1 MSETVFGQAE
11 KKSAFERGLVAVLLA
26 LGLVLASVAGILI
39 SYLLLVLALL
49 AIAYFA
55 LREPRWPWRL
65 DTMGLVFLGSFG
77 LLTLTFAVSAR
88 TPADLRFALNFLA
101 FPLYI
106 PLATLLGR
114 AAFPKAAQWVA
125 WLAFAGAVLG
135 ASYAV
140 GEVLLTGAR
149 RAGTFRVQTDPIHLG
164 NTTLMLG
171 FLALIGFRQHL
182 GRWRYL
188 LLTGPFFGLAAVMA
202 SGART
207 AMVAFAVLLLWAIM
221 SFIRSWKWRLLA
233 ALVLVAALAVVV
245 SVESLQPA
253 RLTSLIATLEQMVSG
268 EDIADRS
275 FDIRLELYRSAFA
288 VFGEAPIFGY
298 GWEGMMQAVA
308 PYMPEAYVSRTSP
321 LMHLHN
327 EVLNF
332 ALASG
337 VVGLVVLAALL
348 ATPMIL
354 ALRSPP
360 DSQKQARILGCSL
373 VLVGYL
379 TMGLADAMITY
390 ESRTALYVLWTA
402 ILLAYCRDEAETS
415 SSNTGRAG

>member
-1 MSETVFGQAE
+1 MSETGFGQAE
-11 KKSAFERGLVAVLLA
+11 KKSAFERGLIAVLLA

-114 AAFPKAAQWVA
+114 AAFPKATQWVA

-140 GEVLLTGAR
+140 GEVLLTGAY
-149 RAGTFRVQTDPIHLG
+149 RAGTWAQTDPIRLA
-164 NTTLMLG
+164 NTTLLLG
-171 FLALIGFRQHL
+171 FLALIGFRQQI

-188 LLTGPFFGLAAVMA
+188 LLTGPFLGLAAVLA
-202 SGART
+202 CGARN
-207 AMVAFAVLLLWAIM
+207 AMVAFAVLLGWASM
-221 SFIRSWKWRLLA
+221 SLIKGWKWRLLA
-233 ALVLVAALAVVV
+233 VLVLVAALLVVL
-245 SVESLQPA
+245 SVDSLQPA
-253 RLTSLIATLEQMVSG
+253 RLSSLIATIKQMLSG
-268 EDIADRS
+268 QDIVDRS
-275 FDIRLELYRSAFA
+275 FDIRLELYRSALSA
-288 VFGEAPIFGY
+288 FGEAPIFGH
-298 GWEGMMQAVA
+298 GWHGMMRAIA
-308 PYMPEAYVSRTSP
+308 PYLPEIYADQVSLP
-321 LMHLHN
+321 HLHN

-332 ALASG
+332 AIASG
-337 VVGLVVLAALL
+337 AIGIAVLIALL
-348 ATPMIL
+348 AAPIVI
-354 ALRSPP
+354 ALRSPA
-360 DSQKQARILGCSL
+360 DSQKGARILGCSL
-373 VLVGYL
+373 ILIGYL
-379 TMGLADAMITY
+379 VMGLADTMISY
-390 ESRTALYVLWTA
+390 ETHTALYVLWTA

-415 SSNTGRAG
+415 SSNTGRSG